1 LRRLCKK
8 EDDEDP
14 ELLEDVEEGGE
25 ELEEEEP
32 EEEEPEEE
40 EPEEEEP
47 EEEEP
52 EEEEPPVEVEDDGG
66 APRKSTGSV

>member
-1 LRRLCKK
+1 M
-8 EDDEDP
+8 
-14 ELLEDVEEGGE
+14 EEGGE
-25 ELEEEEP
+25 EL
-32 EEEEPEEE
+32 EEE

-66 APRKSTGSV
+66 AEVVGGGAPRKSTGSV